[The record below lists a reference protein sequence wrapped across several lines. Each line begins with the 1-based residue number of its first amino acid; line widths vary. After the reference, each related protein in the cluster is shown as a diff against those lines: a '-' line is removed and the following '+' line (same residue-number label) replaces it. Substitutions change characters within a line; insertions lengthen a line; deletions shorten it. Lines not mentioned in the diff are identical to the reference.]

1 MTTINSL
8 ESLRAEYE
16 AHESAKE
23 RWDDVAESFN
33 AQVHEYQRAMGKRQR
48 RWARARCA
56 PSPAAPAEPSP
67 AWGAWRV
74 YWVDDVSVMFQE
86 TWRDLSY
93 ITVPVSFLFDRP
105 AWEAERVRLAD
116 EAKAV
121 AAQKKLAEAEARLNR
136 DHAEYER
143 LRALFEQER
152 GL

>member
-33 AQVHEYQRAMGKRQR
+33 AQVHEYQRAMGKRQ
-48 RWARARCA
+48 
-56 PSPAAPAEPSP
+56 
-67 AWGAWRV
+67 WGAWRV